1 VRDSPGREDEPAGSG
16 ADLLVADLEDV
27 LAVEHVEELV
37 FSLMDVE
44 RRVHHR
50 WHLLEQAERPAGRL
64 RGSPDQDRHFAE
76 HESLAFVRSK
86 CERRQGVVH
95 GFTVQRR

>member
-1 VRDSPGREDEPAGSG
+1 VPAPTSTTATGRR

-27 LAVEHVEELV
+27 LALEDAKELV
-37 FSLMDVE
+37 LPLVHVL

-50 WHLLEQAERPAGRL
+50 WHLLEQAERPAGRV

-76 HESLAFVRSK
+76 DESLAFVRSE
-86 CERRQGVVH
+86 CECPLGVVH